1 MSSWISLVTYINFKQ
16 SQQPSFHFGI
26 IFRFIVQLVMQI
38 SYCLLISPYN
48 YFFFYQFILIVVVT
62 IFDISI
68 IFLQ

>member
-16 SQQPSFHFGI
+16 SQQPSFYFGI